1 MKSKITCALLAGV
14 ASIGVA
20 NAEETNL
27 DEIVVTAA
35 PLGRTADDLTQP
47 VAILDKEALL
57 TKAAASIGE
66 TLANEA
72 GVSATYFGP
81 VAGRPVIR
89 GQDGPRISVLAT
101 GISTLDVA
109 DLSPD
114 HAVPIEPLFA
124 DRVEIIRGPATLLY
138 GSSAAGGVVNV
149 IDNTLPTEPGE
160 SPFSGAFEARGDTA
174 AGEQALAARLE
185 GTLGSISWHLNG
197 FDRESDD
204 IEIDGFATADPAER
218 PEEEE
223 SGTVLNSAGEADGFS
238 TGATIFTD
246 RASVGFSYSQYN
258 TNYGLPGPE
267 EEEEG
272 EEGGEEEIAL
282 FPGPFIDLEQD
293 RIDIAAQYEIGGA
306 IESARLRIA
315 RNDYEHIEVEPSGE
329 VATEFSNEVFET
341 RLELVHAPIA
351 GWRGAFGVQL
361 NDRDFSAVGEEAFVT
376 PTETRSLGLFLLEE
390 RETDFGRIEVGARI
404 ESLEHE
410 PLAAL
415 PGYDETAFS
424 LAGGLTWDIGEYRD
438 ISINLSHSERHPDAA
453 ELYSDGAHLATGLFE
468 VGLVIVGADVEKELA
483 NNLDVAFHHHSDRLD
498 MTLSA
503 FYNDI
508 SDYTYRREN
517 GDIDDGLP
525 VAVYVQE
532 DAQFYGFEAEF
543 DIRPLGVDSPW
554 SINLL
559 ADYVRGKT
567 DNEDLPRIQPARL
580 GVGLEYATPR
590 WRATVD
596 ALYHAEQDDISSFNT
611 DSFTM
616 LGGSVTLTLDESG
629 STTWDLFFRASNLLD
644 EDARRA
650 TSFRAAF
657 VPLPGT
663 SLHAG
668 LRARFN

>member
-174 AGEQALAARLE
+174 AGEQALAEKHE
-185 GTLGSISWHLNG
+185 GTLGSISRQLHG

-238 TGATIFTD
+238 TGATVFTD
-246 RASVGFSYSQYN
+246 RAAVGFSYSQYN

-272 EEGGEEEIAL
+272 EEGEIEE
-282 FPGPFIDLEQD
+282 
-293 RIDIAAQYEIGGA
+293 
-306 IESARLRIA
+306 
-315 RNDYEHIEVEPSGE
+315 
-329 VATEFSNEVFET
+329 
-341 RLELVHAPIA
+341 
-351 GWRGAFGVQL
+351 
-361 NDRDFSAVGEEAFVT
+361 
-376 PTETRSLGLFLLEE
+376 
-390 RETDFGRIEVGARI
+390 
-404 ESLEHE
+404 
-410 PLAAL
+410 
-415 PGYDETAFS
+415 
-424 LAGGLTWDIGEYRD
+424 
-438 ISINLSHSERHPDAA
+438 
-453 ELYSDGAHLATGLFE
+453 
-468 VGLVIVGADVEKELA
+468 
-483 NNLDVAFHHHSDRLD
+483 
-498 MTLSA
+498 
-503 FYNDI
+503 
-508 SDYTYRREN
+508 
-517 GDIDDGLP
+517 
-525 VAVYVQE
+525 
-532 DAQFYGFEAEF
+532 
-543 DIRPLGVDSPW
+543 
-554 SINLL
+554 
-559 ADYVRGKT
+559 GK
-567 DNEDLPRIQPARL
+567 N
-580 GVGLEYATPR
+580 
-590 WRATVD
+590 
-596 ALYHAEQDDISSFNT
+596 
-611 DSFTM
+611 
-616 LGGSVTLTLDESG
+616 
-629 STTWDLFFRASNLLD
+629 
-644 EDARRA
+644 
-650 TSFRAAF
+650 
-657 VPLPGT
+657 
-663 SLHAG
+663 
-668 LRARFN
+668 